1 VGDIMKNKLG
11 TILKKIVF
19 AFGIIYGINIVL
31 KNVGIY
37 IPINVIT
44 LGVTSF
50 LGVPGLLSIFA
61 IFFIIN

>member
-1 VGDIMKNKLG
+1 MNMIG

-19 AFGIIYGINIVL
+19 AFGIIYGINIIL

-37 IPINVIT
+37 IPINLIT
-44 LGVTSF
+44 LAVTSF

>member
-1 VGDIMKNKLG
+1 MKNMIG

-19 AFGIIYGINIVL
+19 AFGIIYGLNIIL
-31 KNVGIY
+31 KNVGVY
-37 IPINVIT
+37 IPINIIT
-44 LGVTSF
+44 LAITSF

>member
-1 VGDIMKNKLG
+1 MGEIMKKNLG

-19 AFGIIYGINIVL
+19 AFGIIYSINVIL
-31 KNVGIY
+31 KNVGVY
-37 IPINVIT
+37 IPINILT
-44 LGVTSF
+44 LGITAF